1 MTEQVVIRD
10 IDDTQTDGYMLIS
23 QHLGKIRTF
32 CLPDTLPQN
41 LSADEAFKTID
52 ELLQEIE
59 RAVSRFEHS
68 FSGRDRESMKTYLQ
82 QVKYKLDH
90 WCEHKNG
97 KLSAMLGDIYRFS
110 TELRV
115 SLGVFTMII
124 PKS

>member
-1 MTEQVVIRD
+1 MTEQVIIRD
-10 IDDTQTDGYMLIS
+10 IDDKQTDGYMLIT

-41 LSADEAFKTID
+41 LSPDEAFKTID

-59 RAVSRFEHS
+59 RAVSRFELS
-68 FSGRDRESMKTYLQ
+68 FSENERESMMAFVQ
-82 QVKYKLDH
+82 QVKYKIDH
-90 WCEHKNG
+90 WVEQKNG
-97 KLSAMLGDIYRFS
+97 TLSAMLGEIYHCS

-115 SLGVFTMII
+115 SLGVFTIII